1 MTTIPDPTVQTP
13 IEHTQSFAA
22 PADPPVSVRGSVSTA
37 SASSAG
43 TSGHSEV
50 RPEDP
55 KRNPVTYAALAIAL
69 LALLLSIVALSRDT
83 GPEQIDVGGKRCI
96 VQHID
101 GNDANTL
108 FCQT

>member
-1 MTTIPDPTVQTP
+1 MTTVPDPTVQTP
-13 IEHTQSFAA
+13 TEWTQEFDA
-22 PADPPVSVRGSVSTA
+22 PPNPTPGPTSVRGPAATHATA
-37 SASSAG
+37 
-43 TSGHSEV
+43 V

-55 KRNPVTYAALAIAL
+55 KRNPVTYVALAIAL
-69 LALLLSIVALSRDT
+69 LALLLSLVALTRDS
-83 GPEQIDVGGKRCI
+83 GPDQIDVGGKRCI